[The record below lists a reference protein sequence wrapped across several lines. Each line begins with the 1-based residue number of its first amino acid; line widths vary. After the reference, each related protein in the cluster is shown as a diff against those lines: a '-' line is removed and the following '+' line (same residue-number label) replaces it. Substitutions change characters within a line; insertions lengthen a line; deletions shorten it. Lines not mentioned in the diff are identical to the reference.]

1 MSTLPY
7 WNEMKMMDLGGTRTI
22 HSSHYKILTFMWHCG
37 PCFFF
42 DCPDI
47 TLLIE
52 GEGPHLLADGR
63 QTMNSVLT
71 NKVVFFQGH
80 MSEY

>member
-1 MSTLPY
+1 MEPVLYTV
-7 WNEMKMMDLGGTRTI
+7 
-22 HSSHYKILTFMWHCG
+22 SHYKILTFIGGTVGHVFC
-37 PCFFF
+37 

-52 GEGPHLLADGR
+52 GEGPHLLANGR

-80 MSEY
+80 MCEY

>member
-7 WNEMKMMDLGGTRTI
+7 QNEMKMTDLGRTRTI
-22 HSSHYKILTFMWHCG
+22 RSKLLQNFNIHRWHCG
-37 PCFFF
+37 PCFC

-52 GEGPHLLADGR
+52 GEGPHLLANGR
-63 QTMNSVLT
+63 QTMKS
-71 NKVVFFQGH
+71 
-80 MSEY
+80 